1 MFFSKSPLNFG
12 PAAAKE
18 AKLCFQLLLSNLD
31 KGKVKVVGEIG
42 DTIIDLSLSEGLKL
56 NHLWKK
62 KYF

>member
-1 MFFSKSPLNFG
+1 MNFG

-42 DTIIDLSLSEGLKL
+42 DTIIDLSLSEGLQL
-56 NHLWKK
+56 NHL
-62 KYF
+62 